1 MERRSFV
8 RRRLA
13 TLIAVAVA
21 ALTLAAPSLGD
32 GGWGSGGNDP
42 TCPEAGATC

>member
-1 MERRSFV
+1 V

-13 TLIAVAVA
+13 TLIAVAFA

-32 GGWGSGGNDP
+32 GGWGAGWGGGCKDDGQ
-42 TCPEAGATC
+42 CCHIGDLGC